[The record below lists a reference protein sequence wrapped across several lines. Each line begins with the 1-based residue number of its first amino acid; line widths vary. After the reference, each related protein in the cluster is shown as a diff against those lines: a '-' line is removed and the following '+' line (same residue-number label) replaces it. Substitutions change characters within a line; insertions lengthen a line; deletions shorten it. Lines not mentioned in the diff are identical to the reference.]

1 MNVSFR
7 NVVEVSKLIYA
18 IKVSVIPVRI
28 LNG

>member
-18 IKVSVIPVRI
+18 INVSVIPVRI